1 MKLINTT
8 KLQEPKTEQYSIIIG
23 KETKEMLKGMGW
35 KKGSKVGIFRHGAGL
50 FITMSGI
57 SQNGEDNNDK

>member
-1 MKLINTT
+1 
-8 KLQEPKTEQYSIIIG
+8 
-23 KETKEMLKGMGW
+23 MGW